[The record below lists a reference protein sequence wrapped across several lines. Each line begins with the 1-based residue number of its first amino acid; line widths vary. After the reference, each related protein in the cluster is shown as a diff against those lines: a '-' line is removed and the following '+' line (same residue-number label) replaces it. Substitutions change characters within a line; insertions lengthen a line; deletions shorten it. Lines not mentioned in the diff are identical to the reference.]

1 MPISLPDNCEHRS
14 FDFPWWVYVLECA
27 DGTLYTGITTDVRR
41 RLAQHNG
48 ELAGGARCTR
58 ARRPVRLAYAEP
70 QSDRSA
76 AARREVEI
84 KRLRVG
90 DKRAL
95 VAGWDGEL

>member
-1 MPISLPDNCEHRS
+1 M
-14 FDFPWWVYVLECA
+14 LECA
-27 DGTLYTGITTDVRR
+27 DGTLYTGITTDLER

-48 ELAGGARCTR
+48 ERPGGARCTR

-70 QSDRSA
+70 QSDRGA
-76 AARREVEI
+76 AARREAEI

-95 VAGWDGEL
+95 VAGWDGEV

>member
-1 MPISLPDNCEHRS
+1 MVDNCELRCADS
-14 FDFPWWVYVLECA
+14 PWWVYVLECV
-27 DGTLYTGITTDVRR
+27 DGTLYTGITTDLER

-48 ELAGGARCTR
+48 ERPGGARCTR